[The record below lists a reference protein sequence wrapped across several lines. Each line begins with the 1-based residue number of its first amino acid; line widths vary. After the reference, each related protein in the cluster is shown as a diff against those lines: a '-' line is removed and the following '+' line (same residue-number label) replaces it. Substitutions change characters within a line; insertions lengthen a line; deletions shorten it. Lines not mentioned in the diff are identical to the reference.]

1 MLDINLI
8 INHSSDIKNKLL
20 SRGYELSVNKLEDL
34 YYRRKDIIKKKEDL
48 AANKNQISDQFKTCK
63 DESEREKLKTSSV
76 NLENEIQ
83 SNKDKLLEIENNL
96 KNILTSNISKA
107 YLNLKLNEEKIISL
121 LNEFANPK
129 KMASFFI
136 NNATTDFLF
145 IRPSGNPID
154 AKGFEQMITGDIVQE
169 KAEITK
175 IHRFEF
181 LSENIVMCIFT
192 LGSKFTYKGT
202 PNDDLPTVTSIFKK
216 VNNVWKIH
224 WMQRSTGNSDLSIWD

>member
-1 MLDINLI
+1 MND
-8 INHSSDIKNKLL
+8 
-20 SRGYELSVNKLEDL
+20 
-34 YYRRKDIIKKKEDL
+34 KE
-48 AANKNQISDQFKTCK
+48 T
-63 DESEREKLKTSSV
+63 
-76 NLENEIQ
+76 
-83 SNKDKLLEIENNL
+83 
-96 KNILTSNISKA
+96 
-107 YLNLKLNEEKIISL
+107 IISL

-129 KMASFFI
+129 KMASFFVQ
-136 NNATTDFLF
+136 NATPDFLF

-181 LSENIVMCIFT
+181 LSETIVMCIFT

-202 PNDDLPTVTSIFKK
+202 SNDDLPTVTSIFKK

-224 WMQRSTGNSDLSIWD
+224 WMQRSTGTVSYTHLTLPTTSRV